1 MIKINLLE
9 SVTDR
14 PQGVAAVE
22 EKVSSPRIQTFLLG
36 LTVFG
41 LMVLAMGY
49 DYVSANTAHSAATKE
64 LENQKRINAQ
74 MLATQKEQTDL
85 EKKTKE
91 IQARID
97 AIKKLRESQQG
108 PTALLQEIKAR
119 FDAVPGLYLTSVENK
134 DGEVTI
140 KGISPN
146 EYAVTKFGQSLE
158 FSNGLFSNLNIETT
172 REAAKLE
179 AAKQTVAVSGQAV
192 AVSGQAAAV
201 KDTAVPMPEVIAFT
215 VKANF
220 GSKPQSQQPA
230 PAPAGQVAMKK

>member
-22 EKVSSPRIQTFLLG
+22 DKVSSPRIQTLLLA

-41 LMVLAMGY
+41 MMVLAMGY
-49 DYVSANTAHSAATKE
+49 DYVSSNMAHAAAQKE
-64 LENQKRINAQ
+64 LETQKRINLQ
-74 MLATQKEQTDL
+74 MLAIQKEQMEL

-97 AIKKLRESQQG
+97 AIKQLRESQQG

-140 KGISPN
+140 KGLSPN
-146 EYAVTKFGQSLE
+146 EAAVTKFGQSLE
-158 FSNGLFSNLNIETT
+158 FSNGLFGNLSIETN
-172 REAAKLE
+172 REAAKMV
-179 AAKQTVAVSGQAV
+179 AATNVPAPS
-192 AVSGQAAAV
+192 AAAN
-201 KDTAVPMPEVIAFT
+201 DTSIVMPEVVAFT

-220 GSKPQSQQPA
+220 GSKSQPQQSA
-230 PAPAGQVAMKK
+230 PAPANQVAMKK

>member
-22 EKVSSPRIQTFLLG
+22 EKVSSPRMQTLLLA

-49 DYVSANTAHSAATKE
+49 DYVSSNMARAASQKE
-64 LENQKRINAQ
+64 LDNQKRINLQ
-74 MLATQKEQTDL
+74 MLAIQKEQTEL

-108 PTALLQEIKAR
+108 PTALLQEVKAR

-134 DGEVTI
+134 DGEITI
-140 KGISPN
+140 KGLSPN
-146 EYAVTKFGQSLE
+146 EYSVTKFGQSLE
-158 FSNGLFSNLNIETT
+158 FSNGLFGNLTIETA
-172 REAAKLE
+172 RENAKL
-179 AAKQTVAVSGQAV
+179 AAPPTPTSGSA
-192 AVSGQAAAV
+192 GTAAT
-201 KDTAVPMPEVIAFT
+201 DTSIPPPEVIAFT

-220 GSKPQSQQPA
+220 GSSKSQSQQPA

>member
-22 EKVSSPRIQTFLLG
+22 DKVASPRIQTLLLA

-49 DYVSANTAHSAATKE
+49 DYVSANMAQTAAQKE
-64 LENQKRINAQ
+64 LDNQKRINQQ
-74 MLATQKEQTDL
+74 MLAIQKEQEDL

-108 PTALLQEIKAR
+108 PSAVLQEIKAR
-119 FDAVPGLYLTSVENK
+119 FDAVPGLYLTAIENK
-134 DGEVTI
+134 DGEITI
-140 KGISPN
+140 KGESPN
-146 EYAVTKFGQSLE
+146 EYSVTKFGQSLE
-158 FSNGLFSNLNIETT
+158 FSNGLFSNLNIETQ
-172 REAAKLE
+172 REAAKGV
-179 AAKQTVAVSGQAV
+179 TVIQPSASSGSTNAET
-192 AVSGQAAAV
+192 V
-201 KDTAVPMPEVIAFT
+201 KPEVVTFV

-220 GSKPQSQQPA
+220 GASKIQTSTTAAA
-230 PAPAGQVAMKK
+230 PA